1 MKSRNGI
8 DRLALLP
15 ALLLLA
21 LAVIT
26 FIDVVGR
33 NLLAMP
39 LTGSF
44 DIISYM
50 MAVLVFAAAPAV
62 TRSRSHVVVD
72 LLDPF
77 CPTWLARA
85 RSAAIELLSAG
96 ILFLIAWRLALY
108 GIEAYAFDRVSPDI
122 YLPIWPIASF
132 CAFVAGVTG
141 FIHLANATRDI
152 LREPEQ

>member
-26 FIDVVGR
+26 FVDVVGR

-77 CPTWLARA
+77 CPAWLARI
-85 RSAAIELLSAG
+85 RGAAIELLSAG
-96 ILFLIAWRLALY
+96 ILFLLAWRLALY
-108 GIEAYAFDRVSPDI
+108 GIEAHEFDRVSPDI
-122 YLPIWPIASF
+122 YLPIWPIAGF
-132 CAFVAGVTG
+132 CAAVAGVTG
-141 FIHLANATRDI
+141 FIHLANAARDI
-152 LREPEQ
+152 LGEPEQ